1 MWGGVQNE
9 EVRSRNFLGC
19 VSKTKRCGIGRG
31 CPERRGLCSRLA
43 PSRRGAARPPLGHR
57 RSSAAVTATAAST
70 SASTVAVEVAS
81 ATSASTTLANCR
93 RRPGLDPH
101 PAAEEPRPALPG
113 PCSLWPRP
121 CAFPAALL
129 PTSCVCG
136 DAAAICC
143 ACSPACR
150 VTHRWHYGFLT
161 SPLLLH
167 GRLWL

>member
-1 MWGGVQNE
+1 MIWNNYLVKSPPEPQKGALA
-9 EVRSRNFLGC
+9 R
-19 VSKTKRCGIGRG
+19 GR
-31 CPERRGLCSRLA
+31 RRE
-43 PSRRGAARPPLGHR
+43 PRGAARPPLGHR
-57 RSSAAVTATAAST
+57 RSSAAVTATAAP
-70 SASTVAVEVAS
+70 TVAAAVAAVVAS

-129 PTSCVCG
+129 PTIYVCG
-136 DAAAICC
+136 DAVAICC